1 MPDDKFVVGAKWNAL
16 NVEGYV
22 PLQNSGKF
30 VKAIVYFLKTGRK
43 ISCKITDRANAV
55 NKVYRE
61 ERRMPLSSDL
71 IIIIIITQAR
81 S

>member
-1 MPDDKFVVGAKWNAL
+1 MPDDKFVVAAKWNAL
-16 NVEGYV
+16 NVEGYI

-30 VKAIVYFLKTGRK
+30 VKAMFYFLKTGRK
-43 ISCKITDRANAV
+43 ISCKITDRAKAV

-71 IIIIIITQAR
+71 IITIITQAR

>member
-1 MPDDKFVVGAKWNAL
+1 MPDDKFVVAAKWI
-16 NVEGYV
+16 
-22 PLQNSGKF
+22 F
-30 VKAIVYFLKTGRK
+30 YFLKTGRE
-43 ISCKITDRANAV
+43 ISCKITDRDKAV

-71 IIIIIITQAR
+71 IITIITQAR